1 MHEIRNKP
9 KVLITGVA
17 GFIGMHTAI
26 RFLRE
31 GWDVLG
37 LDNLNDYYSVAL
49 KRNRLSEIVNTANK
63 LDETFEIFEAD
74 LNSDV
79 WEKFENIEFHAIVH
93 LAAQAGVRYS
103 IENPRAYLE
112 SNILGFQSVIE
123 FVSKAGVNRFLYAS
137 SSSVYGKNSSK
148 PFSEKAA
155 CDAPESY
162 YASTKRANELMAKSY
177 FHTEGLSSIGLRF
190 FTVYGPWGRPDM
202 APMLFA
208 RAGSSDQTIKVFNH
222 GKQERDF
229 TYVDDIVEGIFKLT
243 TMENF
248 PHQSLVCNIGNGSPV
263 GLMDFIST
271 LEKSI
276 GKELKKEYV
285 DAQKGDVESTYA
297 DTTLLESLVEYK
309 AKVSL
314 EMGVPLFIDWYRSY
328 YKN

>member
-1 MHEIRNKP
+1 M
-9 KVLITGVA
+9 KVLITGAA
-17 GFIGMHTAI
+17 GFIGMHTSI

-31 GWDVLG
+31 GWDVVG

-49 KRNRLSEIVNTANK
+49 KRNRLAEIVNTANK
-63 LDETFEIFEAD
+63 LDKTFEILEAD

-79 WEKFENIEFHAIVH
+79 WEKFENIEFDAIVH

-123 FVSKAGVNRFLYAS
+123 FVLKAGVNRFLYAS
-137 SSSVYGKNSSK
+137 SSSVYGKNSSQ

-155 CDAPESY
+155 CDSPESY

-208 RAGSSDQTIKVFNH
+208 KAGSSDQTIKVFNH

-229 TYVDDIVEGIFKLT
+229 TYIDDIVEGIFKLT

-263 GLMDFIST
+263 GLMNFISL

-309 AKVSL
+309 AKVGL